1 MLREPLLP
9 NRSRKEWL
17 RRLDRI
23 AADLNVLLIAFAI
36 GLATLDLTFLLTQ
49 HVIDRLPQTTRVVYA
64 TPQRRRPNCPEH
76 SAIPPPLPFLFEPKA
91 GAGRGRG
98 AFGPKA
104 RAMSR
109 SSRWARAI
117 SR

>member
-1 MLREPLLP
+1 MLTMLREPPLP

-23 AADLNVLLIAFAI
+23 AGDLNVLLIAFAI

-64 TPQRRRPNCPEH
+64 
-76 SAIPPPLPFLFEPKA
+76 IPPAAPTKLP
-91 GAGRGRG
+91 
-98 AFGPKA
+98 
-104 RAMSR
+104 
-109 SSRWARAI
+109 
-117 SR
+117 